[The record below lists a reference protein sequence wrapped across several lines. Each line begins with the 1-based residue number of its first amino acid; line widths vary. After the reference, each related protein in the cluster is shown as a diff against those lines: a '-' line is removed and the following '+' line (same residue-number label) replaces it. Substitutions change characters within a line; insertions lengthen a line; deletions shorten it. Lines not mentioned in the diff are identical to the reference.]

1 MRLWNVAA
9 VPEVRGKACPNLSP
23 WNPIR
28 KRRRCCW
35 FFLKKEI
42 HIQTNGQDER
52 NPPCTDS
59 LALIKQNK

>member
-9 VPEVRGKACPNLSP
+9 VPEVRGKPVLISVHGIPLEKEENG
-23 WNPIR
+23 
-28 KRRRCCW
+28 CW